1 MSQDVEKCHGR
12 LSLSTHMFKRSLYR
26 LELKC
31 FPSLLKCCLSLRSP
45 VVLSLRVVLLPVV
58 LPGLMGSYLMH
69 ACILI
74 FKQTLKMTL
83 MQISGTLSLHIFLL
97 SATLFFKLQ
106 LLPELQSLKLSKTTI
121 LCLSFPSL

>member
-1 MSQDVEKCHGR
+1 MEKCHGR

-69 ACILI
+69 VHLNI
-74 FKQTLKMTL
+74 QTNT
-83 MQISGTLSLHIFLL
+83 QDDPYADFWNSVSAHLSPLCY
-97 SATLFFKLQ
+97 SVLQ
-106 LLPELQSLKLSKTTI
+106 TAVTS
-121 LCLSFPSL
+121 